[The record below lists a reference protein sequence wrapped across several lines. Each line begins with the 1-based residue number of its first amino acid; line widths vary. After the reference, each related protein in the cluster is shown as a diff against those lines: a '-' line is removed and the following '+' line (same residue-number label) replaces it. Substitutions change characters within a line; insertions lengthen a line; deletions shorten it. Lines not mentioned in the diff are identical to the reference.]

1 MAARRAEAKKHIAQR
16 RSNTQFR
23 YLIVSYAV
31 SCPRGRPPRHDSYL
45 NASVLLKR
53 CCTCS
58 CCRDAYAWHHIYLV
72 QCCKWRLRHSFLDQ
86 VCSLMCIYV
95 MQHRSRSRS
104 PHHGTYAVS
113 SVQELAPRDDVS
125 QTAVGS
131 EPKVLWLVDQTM
143 DILVVGEK
151 LQGLPCPWSNSFK
164 TGMNRWKDHWTWAVV
179 CCSFTGMT

>member
-1 MAARRAEAKKHIAQR
+1 MAARRAEAKKHTVQR
-16 RSNTQFR
+16 SSNTQFR

-45 NASVLLKR
+45 NATVLLKR

-72 QCCKWRLRHSFLDQ
+72 QCCKWRLRHSFLDH
-86 VCSLMCIYV
+86 VCCLMCIYV

-131 EPKVLWLVDQTM
+131 EPKVLWLVDQTEDGYPGYWREAQKSALSM
-143 DILVVGEK
+143 EQRFITEMKV
-151 LQGLPCPWSNSFK
+151 
-164 TGMNRWKDHWTWAVV
+164 
-179 CCSFTGMT
+179 